1 MIDPQVVCLHSQGW
15 IESSGKFTR
24 TLQYY
29 RLSNS
34 TLPWVCRDNL
44 WTSSKT
50 SHLPLSG
57 SRPDSQYIN
66 LASPPPSLLYLDKFS
81 LVIGPALLTSFVEIF
96 LVLFLTAEVGE
107 ILLGSPGPS
116 DHLEPGAFARVTS
129 ARWLYL
135 WSDTVKFFI
144 IPDLNFILVWIIF
157 KRSTRAVEEQGPT
170 LNIGTFICCGSEWS
184 VINHHLHCDVSGV
197 VSTVVNHEVVA
208 AVHWNIVIR
217 PRI

>member
-34 TLPWVCRDNL
+34 TLPWVCHDNL

-66 LASPPPSLLYLDKFS
+66 LASPPPSLLYLDKLS

-107 ILLGSPGPS
+107 ILLGSPGRS

-144 IPDLNFILVWIIF
+144 IHTWSQLYSRLDNFQTF
-157 KRSTRAVEEQGPT
+157 YPGSG
-170 LNIGTFICCGSEWS
+170 GTGTHPE
-184 VINHHLHCDVSGV
+184 
-197 VSTVVNHEVVA
+197 
-208 AVHWNIVIR
+208 HWNIYLLWFWVVSYQSPSPLWCFWCR
-217 PRI
+217 QYRC